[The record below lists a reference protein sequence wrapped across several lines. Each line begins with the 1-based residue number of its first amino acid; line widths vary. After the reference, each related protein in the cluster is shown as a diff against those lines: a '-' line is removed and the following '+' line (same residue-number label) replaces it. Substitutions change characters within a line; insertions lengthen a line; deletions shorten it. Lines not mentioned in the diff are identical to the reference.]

1 MKSPEIWLVLARDF
15 CLFFNMITTE
25 ITDSLLALP
34 EEDRI
39 ELARRLVGS
48 VSAEHKLN
56 LEIADGVRRIED
68 VLTGKVQAI
77 SEDEYRRILG

>member
-1 MKSPEIWLVLARDF
+1 
-15 CLFFNMITTE
+15 MITNE
-25 ITDSLLALP
+25 ITNSLLALP

-39 ELARRLVGS
+39 ELARRLIGS

-68 VLTGKVQAI
+68 VLTGKVQGI

>member
-1 MKSPEIWLVLARDF
+1 
-15 CLFFNMITTE
+15 MITTE

>member
-1 MKSPEIWLVLARDF
+1 
-15 CLFFNMITTE
+15 MITTQ

-34 EEDRI
+34 EDDRI
-39 ELARRLVGS
+39 ELARRLIGS
-48 VSAEHKLN
+48 VSAEYKLN

-77 SEDEYRRILG
+77 TEDEYRRILG

>member
-1 MKSPEIWLVLARDF
+1 
-15 CLFFNMITTE
+15 MITNE
-25 ITDSLLALP
+25 ITNSLLALP

-68 VLTGKVQAI
+68 VFTGKVQGI

>member
-1 MKSPEIWLVLARDF
+1 
-15 CLFFNMITTE
+15 MITNE
-25 ITDSLLALP
+25 ITNSLLALP

-68 VLTGKVQAI
+68 VLTGKVQGI